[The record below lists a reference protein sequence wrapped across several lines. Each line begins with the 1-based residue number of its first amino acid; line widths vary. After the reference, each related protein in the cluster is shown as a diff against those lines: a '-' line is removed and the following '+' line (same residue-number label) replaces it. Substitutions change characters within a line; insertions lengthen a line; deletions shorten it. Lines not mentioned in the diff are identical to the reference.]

1 MGSGAALQDAKG
13 STMNS
18 YVLGV
23 GVVIFTLLMLFVV
36 GIFILDSIAYKREL
50 EILRR
55 SDRQWGEDEL

>member
-1 MGSGAALQDAKG
+1 
-13 STMNS
+13 MNS